1 MRKPRELRE
10 GARYHVTARTNR
22 REMIL
27 EPTVV
32 KELLLGVIKRA
43 KRKYRFRIENF
54 CVMDNHFH
62 LVILPAKNE
71 SLSAIMRWILS
82 VFAMAYN
89 RLLGLTGHVW
99 GERFFSRI
107 IEGFG
112 DLIQVFKY
120 IDGNPVKARGAVV
133 GRDWPHGG
141 LWHART
147 GCREILDEAPAG
159 ISMAFP
165 NRSPTSI
172 TGPLA

>member
-112 DLIQVFKY
+112 DLIQVFK
-120 IDGNPVKARGAVV
+120 
-133 GRDWPHGG
+133 
-141 LWHART
+141 
-147 GCREILDEAPAG
+147 
-159 ISMAFP
+159 
-165 NRSPTSI
+165 
-172 TGPLA
+172 